1 MMCSGFVSLFF
12 EALFGI
18 SKRNKWLKLKYQ
30 KNEGQLSTLRVRRFI
45 K

>member
-1 MMCSGFVSLFF
+1 MMCIGFLSLFI